1 MWLVDWLR
9 DFLPSCLKGGDK
21 ETIITKLTDEN
32 NVNIAGNST
41 QDNTGVAET
50 KQKQSV
56 EKAFGAD
63 NDERRKIVSNK
74 SDKINTSNINTQD
87 DINDLNVSMIGK
99 NNDEDIFIEQD
110 DAEKE
115 SLLFKWIMETD
126 DKTEQNK
133 NCNNNGELTL
143 NLKNKSSNHAI
154 NMN

>member
-1 MWLVDWLR
+1 MWLFDLLR
-9 DFLPSCLKGGDK
+9 DILPSCLKGGEK

-41 QDNTGVAET
+41 QDNTGVVAT
-50 KQKQSV
+50 KRKQSV
-56 EKAFGAD
+56 KAFGKD
-63 NDERRKIVSNK
+63 NLKRIKIVSNQ

-87 DINDLNVSMIGK
+87 DINDLNVSMIQT
-99 NNDEDIFIEQD
+99 NNNEDSFIEPD
-110 DAEKE
+110 DNEIKN
-115 SLLFKWIMETD
+115 LIGIMNTTN
-126 DKTEQNK
+126 KQAEQNK

>member
-9 DFLPSCLKGGDK
+9 DFLPSCLKGGEK

-41 QDNTGVAET
+41 QDNTGVVAT
-50 KQKQSV
+50 KRKQSV
-56 EKAFGAD
+56 KAFGKD
-63 NDERRKIVSNK
+63 NLKRIKIVSNQ

-87 DINDLNVSMIGK
+87 DINDLNVSMIQT
-99 NNDEDIFIEQD
+99 NNNEDSFIEPD
-110 DAEKE
+110 DNEIKN
-115 SLLFKWIMETD
+115 LIGIMNTTN
-126 DKTEQNK
+126 KQAEQNK